1 MKKGKSRNK
10 RKKTR
15 SRLLW
20 IAIAVIGIAAVISA
34 VCVAG
39 MLATKENAWR
49 TPEELLV
56 EYMDHIPKQE
66 YEEMYAMLHIEASGN
81 VSQED
86 FVTRNSAIYEGIE
99 VQNIA
104 VQIIAYDEE
113 QMTVTYQTSFDTVA
127 GTISFE
133 NKALFLKDEEGYQLV
148 WDDSLIFPNLAST
161 DKVRVSTTQAERGE
175 ILDRNGR
182 VLAGKGTA
190 SSVGIVPG
198 KLENR
203 EEAIAQIAELVEITP
218 EAIEKK
224 LSAKWVKDDS
234 FVPIKTI
241 PRVEEIEL
249 MSISP
254 DEEVL
259 KEKERHEKLL
269 EIPGVMISDV
279 EVREYPLGEAAAH
292 LVGYVQSVTAE
303 DLEEHAGEGY
313 TANSVIGR
321 SGMESLF
328 ESELKG
334 QNGCRI
340 YIENSEGK
348 EKEELACILVQ
359 HGQDIQ
365 LTIDTDL
372 QVSLHEQFKEDK
384 SCSVAMNPYIGEV
397 LALVSTPAY
406 DNNDFIMGLSSE
418 QWTVLNEDENK
429 PMYNRFRQ
437 VWCPGS
443 TFKPITAAVGLES
456 GAIDPMEDY
465 GNVGLSWQK
474 DASWGSYHVTTL
486 HAYEPVILEN
496 ALIYSD
502 NIYFAKAAL
511 KIGSEEMESSLTGL
525 GFNEELPFEI
535 KMAESQYS
543 NSEGI
548 ETEIQLADSGYG
560 QGQVLVNPLHMAC
573 IYSAFCNEENVIKPY
588 LVYQKD
594 AVAEYW
600 IPGAF
605 SNETASRVLEG
616 TKKVVNDSNG
626 TGYAAHR
633 DDILLAGKTGT
644 AEIKASKDDT
654 SGTELGWFAIFTAE
668 DTVERPIL
676 IISMVEDVKG
686 RGGSGYVVKKD
697 NLVLEEWFGS
707 N

>member
-1 MKKGKSRNK
+1 MKKGKSRHK
-10 RKKTR
+10 RKK

-20 IAIAVIGIAAVISA
+20 IAIAVIGMAAITVA
-34 VCVAG
+34 VCVAE
-39 MLATKENAWR
+39 MFKKEDVWK

-56 EYMDHIPKQE
+56 EYMNHIPAQE
-66 YEEMYAMLHIEASGN
+66 YEQMYKMLHIEASGN

-86 FVTRNSAIYEGIE
+86 FIKRNSAIYEGIE
-99 VQNIA
+99 IQNMA
-104 VQIIAYDEE
+104 VEIIAYDEE
-113 QMTVTYQTSFDTVA
+113 QLTVTYQTSFDTVA
-127 GTISFE
+127 GEISFE
-133 NKALFLKDEEGYQLV
+133 NEAFFLEGEDGYKLV
-148 WDDSLIFPNLAST
+148 WDNSLIFPNLAST
-161 DKVRVSTTQAERGE
+161 DKVRVLTTQANRGE

-203 EEAIAQIAELVEITP
+203 EEAIAKIAELLETTP
-218 EAIEKK
+218 EVIEKK
-224 LSAKWVKDDS
+224 LSAQWVKDDS

-249 MSISP
+249 LKVEP
-254 DEEVL
+254 DEDVL
-259 KEKERHEKLL
+259 KEKERHESLL
-269 EIPGVMISDV
+269 AIPGVMISDV

-321 SGMESLF
+321 SGMEGLF
-328 ESELKG
+328 EKELKG

-340 YIENSEGK
+340 YIVNSEGK

-359 HGQDIQ
+359 HGQDIK
-365 LTIDTDL
+365 LTIDASL
-372 QVSLHEQFKEDK
+372 QIALYEQFQEDK
-384 SCSVAMNPYIGEV
+384 SCSVAMNPYTGEV
-397 LALVSTPAY
+397 LALVSTPSY

-418 QWTVLNEDENK
+418 QWTALNDDEDK

-443 TFKPITAAVGLES
+443 TFKPVTAAVGLES
-456 GAIDPMEDY
+456 GAIDPNEDY

-474 DASWGSYHVTTL
+474 DASWGSYYVTTL

-511 KIGSEEMESSLTGL
+511 KIGYEEMESSLTQL
-525 GFNEELPFEI
+525 GFNAELPFEI
-535 KMAESQYS
+535 KMAKSQYS
-543 NSEGI
+543 NSESI

-573 IYSAFCNEENVIKPY
+573 IYSAFCNEGNIIKPY
-588 LVYQKD
+588 LVYQNE
-594 AVAEYW
+594 VSAEYW
-600 IPGAF
+600 ISGAF
-605 SNETASRVLEG
+605 SSETASRVLEG
-616 TKKVVNDSNG
+616 TKKVVNDSHG

-633 DDILLAGKTGT
+633 DDIVLAGKTGT

-654 SGTELGWFAIFTAE
+654 SGTELGWFAVFTAE
-668 DTVERPIL
+668 ETVERPIL

-697 NLVLEEWFGS
+697 SLVLEEWFS
-707 N
+707 RN

>member
-1 MKKGKSRNK
+1 MKRGKSRHK
-10 RKKTR
+10 RKK

-20 IAIAVIGIAAVISA
+20 IAIAVIGMAAITVA

-39 MLATKENAWR
+39 MFKKEEVWK

-56 EYMDHIPKQE
+56 EYMNHIPAQE
-66 YEEMYAMLHIEASGN
+66 YEQMYAMLHIEASGN

-86 FVTRNSAIYEGIE
+86 FIKRNSAIYEGIE
-99 VQNIA
+99 IQNMA
-104 VQIIAYDEE
+104 VEIIAYDEE
-113 QMTVTYQTSFDTVA
+113 QLTVTYQTSFDTVA
-127 GTISFE
+127 GEISFE
-133 NKALFLKDEEGYQLV
+133 NEAFFLEGEDGYKLV
-148 WDDSLIFPNLAST
+148 WDNSLIFPNLAST
-161 DKVRVSTTQAERGE
+161 DKVRVSTTQANRGE

-203 EEAIAQIAELVEITP
+203 EEAIAKIAELLETTP
-218 EAIEKK
+218 EVIEKK
-224 LSAKWVKDDS
+224 LSAQWVKDDS

-249 MSISP
+249 LKVEP
-254 DEEVL
+254 DEDVL
-259 KEKERHEKLL
+259 KEKERHESLL
-269 EIPGVMISDV
+269 AIPGVMISDV

-321 SGMESLF
+321 SGMEGLF
-328 ESELKG
+328 EKELKG

-340 YIENSEGK
+340 YIVNSEGK

-359 HGQDIQ
+359 HGQDIK
-365 LTIDTDL
+365 LTIDASL
-372 QVSLHEQFKEDK
+372 QIALYEQFQEDK
-384 SCSVAMNPYIGEV
+384 SCSVAMNPYTGEV
-397 LALVSTPAY
+397 LALVSTPSY

-418 QWTVLNEDENK
+418 QWIALNDDEDK

-443 TFKPITAAVGLES
+443 TFKPVTAAVGLES
-456 GAIDPMEDY
+456 GAIDPNEDY

-474 DASWGSYHVTTL
+474 DASWGSYYVTTL

-573 IYSAFCNEENVIKPY
+573 IYSAFCNEGNVIKPY
-588 LVYQKD
+588 LVYKNEI
-594 AVAEYW
+594 AAEYW

-644 AEIKASKDDT
+644 AEIKASKDDI

-697 NLVLEEWFGS
+697 SLVLEEWFSS

>member
-1 MKKGKSRNK
+1 MKKGKSRHK
-10 RKKTR
+10 RKK

-20 IAIAVIGIAAVISA
+20 IAIAVIGMAAITVA

-39 MLATKENAWR
+39 MFKKEDVWK

-56 EYMDHIPKQE
+56 EYMNHIPAQE
-66 YEEMYAMLHIEASGN
+66 YEQMYAMLHIEASGN

-86 FVTRNSAIYEGIE
+86 FIKRNSAIYEGIE
-99 VQNIA
+99 IQNMA
-104 VQIIAYDEE
+104 VEIIAYDEE
-113 QMTVTYQTSFDTVA
+113 QLTVTYQTSFDTVA
-127 GTISFE
+127 GEISFE
-133 NKALFLKDEEGYQLV
+133 NEAFFLEGEDGYKLV
-148 WDDSLIFPNLAST
+148 WDNSLIFPNLAST
-161 DKVRVSTTQAERGE
+161 DKVRVSTTQANRGE

-182 VLAGKGTA
+182 VLAGKGNA

-203 EEAIAQIAELVEITP
+203 EEAIAKIAELLETTSEV
-218 EAIEKK
+218 IEKK
-224 LSAKWVKDDS
+224 LSAQWVKDDS

-249 MSISP
+249 LKVEP
-254 DEEVL
+254 NEDVL
-259 KEKERHEKLL
+259 KEKERHESLL
-269 EIPGVMISDV
+269 AIPGVMISDV

-321 SGMESLF
+321 SGMEGLF
-328 ESELKG
+328 EKELKG

-340 YIENSEGK
+340 YIVNSEGK

-359 HGQDIQ
+359 HGQDIK
-365 LTIDTDL
+365 LTIDASL
-372 QVSLHEQFKEDK
+372 QIALYEQFQEDK
-384 SCSVAMNPYIGEV
+384 SCSVAMNPYTGEV
-397 LALVSTPAY
+397 LALVSTPSY

-418 QWTVLNEDENK
+418 QWTALNDDEDK

-443 TFKPITAAVGLES
+443 TFKPVTAAVGLES
-456 GAIDPMEDY
+456 GAIDPNEDY

-474 DASWGSYHVTTL
+474 DASWGSYYVTTL

-511 KIGSEEMESSLTGL
+511 KIGYEEMESSLTQL
-525 GFNEELPFEI
+525 GFNAELPFEI
-535 KMAESQYS
+535 KMAKSQYS
-543 NSEGI
+543 NSESI

-560 QGQVLVNPLHMAC
+560 QGQVLVNPLHLAC
-573 IYSAFCNEENVIKPY
+573 IYSAFCNEGNIIKPY
-588 LVYQKD
+588 LVYQNK
-594 AVAEYW
+594 VSAEYW
-600 IPGAF
+600 ISGAF
-605 SNETASRVLEG
+605 SSETASRVLEG
-616 TKKVVNDSNG
+616 TKKVVNDSHG

-633 DDILLAGKTGT
+633 DDIVLAGKTGT

-654 SGTELGWFAIFTAE
+654 SGTELGWFAVFTAE
-668 DTVERPIL
+668 KTVERPIL

-686 RGGSGYVVKKD
+686 RGGSGYVVKKYG
-697 NLVLEEWFGS
+697 LVLEEWFSS

>member
-1 MKKGKSRNK
+1 MKKGKSRHK
-10 RKKTR
+10 RKK

-20 IAIAVIGIAAVISA
+20 IAIAVIGMAAITVA

-39 MLATKENAWR
+39 MFKKEDVWK

-56 EYMDHIPKQE
+56 EYMNHIPAQE
-66 YEEMYAMLHIEASGN
+66 YEQMYAMLHIEASGN

-86 FVTRNSAIYEGIE
+86 FIKRNSAIYEGIE
-99 VQNIA
+99 IQNMA
-104 VQIIAYDEE
+104 VEIIAYDEE
-113 QMTVTYQTSFDTVA
+113 QLTVTYQTSFDTVA
-127 GTISFE
+127 GEISFE
-133 NKALFLKDEEGYQLV
+133 NEAFFLEGEDGYKLV
-148 WDDSLIFPNLAST
+148 WDNSLIFPNLAST
-161 DKVRVSTTQAERGE
+161 DKVRVSTTQANRGE

-203 EEAIAQIAELVEITP
+203 EEAIAKIAELLETTP
-218 EAIEKK
+218 EVIEKK
-224 LSAKWVKDDS
+224 LSAQWVKDDS

-249 MSISP
+249 LKVEQ
-254 DEEVL
+254 DEDVL
-259 KEKERHEKLL
+259 KEKERHESLL
-269 EIPGVMISDV
+269 AIPGVMISDV

-321 SGMESLF
+321 SGMEGLF
-328 ESELKG
+328 EKELKG

-340 YIENSEGK
+340 YIVNSEGK

-359 HGQDIQ
+359 HGQDIK
-365 LTIDTDL
+365 LTIDASL
-372 QVSLHEQFKEDK
+372 QIALYEQFQEDK
-384 SCSVAMNPYIGEV
+384 SCSVAMNPYTGEV
-397 LALVSTPAY
+397 LALVSTPSY

-418 QWTVLNEDENK
+418 QWTALNDDEDK

-443 TFKPITAAVGLES
+443 TFKPVTAAVGLES
-456 GAIDPMEDY
+456 GAIDPNEDY

-474 DASWGSYHVTTL
+474 DASWGSYYVTTL

-511 KIGSEEMESSLTGL
+511 KIGYEEMESSLTQL
-525 GFNEELPFEI
+525 GFNAELPFEI
-535 KMAESQYS
+535 KMAKSQYS
-543 NSEGI
+543 NSESI

-560 QGQVLVNPLHMAC
+560 QGQVLVNPLHLAC
-573 IYSAFCNEENVIKPY
+573 IYSAFCNEGNIIKPY
-588 LVYQKD
+588 LVYQNE
-594 AVAEYW
+594 VSAEYW
-600 IPGAF
+600 ISGAF
-605 SNETASRVLEG
+605 SSETASRVLEG
-616 TKKVVNDSNG
+616 TKKVVNDSHG

-633 DDILLAGKTGT
+633 DDIVLAGKTGT

-654 SGTELGWFAIFTAE
+654 SGTELGWFAVFTAE
-668 DTVERPIL
+668 KTVERPIL

-686 RGGSGYVVKKD
+686 RGGSGNVVKKD
-697 NLVLEEWFGS
+697 SLVLEEWFSS

>member
-1 MKKGKSRNK
+1 MKKGKSRHK
-10 RKKTR
+10 TKK

-20 IAIAVIGIAAVISA
+20 IAIAVIGMAAITVA

-39 MLATKENAWR
+39 MFKKEDVWK

-56 EYMDHIPKQE
+56 EYMNHIPAQE
-66 YEEMYAMLHIEASGN
+66 YEQMYAMLHIEASGN
-81 VSQED
+81 VSQKD
-86 FVTRNSAIYEGIE
+86 FIKRNSAIYEGIE
-99 VQNIA
+99 IQNMA
-104 VQIIAYDEE
+104 VEIIAYDEE
-113 QMTVTYQTSFDTVA
+113 QLTVTYQTSFDTVA
-127 GTISFE
+127 GEISFE
-133 NKALFLKDEEGYQLV
+133 NEAFFLEGEDGYKLV
-148 WDDSLIFPNLAST
+148 WDNSLIFPNLAST
-161 DKVRVSTTQAERGE
+161 DKVRVSTTQANRGE

-203 EEAIAQIAELVEITP
+203 EEAIAKIAELLETTP
-218 EAIEKK
+218 EVIEKK
-224 LSAKWVKDDS
+224 LSAQWVKDDS

-249 MSISP
+249 LKVEQ
-254 DEEVL
+254 DEDVL
-259 KEKERHEKLL
+259 KEKERHESLL
-269 EIPGVMISDV
+269 AIPGVMISDV

-321 SGMESLF
+321 SGMEGLF
-328 ESELKG
+328 EKELKG

-340 YIENSEGK
+340 YIVNSEGK

-359 HGQDIQ
+359 HGQDIK
-365 LTIDTDL
+365 LTIDASL
-372 QVSLHEQFKEDK
+372 QIALYEQFQEDK
-384 SCSVAMNPYIGEV
+384 SCSVAMNPYTGEV
-397 LALVSTPAY
+397 LALVSTPSY

-418 QWTVLNEDENK
+418 QWTALNDDEDK

-443 TFKPITAAVGLES
+443 TFKPVTAAVGLES
-456 GAIDPMEDY
+456 GAIDPNEDY

-474 DASWGSYHVTTL
+474 DASWGSYYVTTL

-511 KIGSEEMESSLTGL
+511 KIGYEEMESSLTQL
-525 GFNEELPFEI
+525 GFNAELPFEI
-535 KMAESQYS
+535 KMAKSQYS
-543 NSEGI
+543 NSESI

-560 QGQVLVNPLHMAC
+560 QGQVLVNPLHLAC
-573 IYSAFCNEENVIKPY
+573 IYSAFCNEGNIIKPY
-588 LVYQKD
+588 LVYQNE
-594 AVAEYW
+594 VSAEYW
-600 IPGAF
+600 ISGAF
-605 SNETASRVLEG
+605 SSETASRVLEG
-616 TKKVVNDSNG
+616 TKKVVNDSHG

-633 DDILLAGKTGT
+633 DDIVLAGKTGT

-654 SGTELGWFAIFTAE
+654 SGTELGWFAVFTAE
-668 DTVERPIL
+668 ETVERPIL
-676 IISMVEDVKG
+676 IISMVEDEKG

-697 NLVLEEWFGS
+697 SLVLEEWFS
-707 N
+707 RN